1 MHLNW
6 KNQYCQN
13 VYTARGNLQIQC
25 NYTDPTPR
33 VMKMKN
39 KQTNK
44 KPKWDFVVVQ
54 SLSYIQLFA
63 TQ

>member
-25 NYTDPTPR
+25 NCTDPTPR

-44 KPKWDFVVVQ
+44 KNPNGT
-54 SLSYIQLFA
+54 LL
-63 TQ
+63 